1 MDTPHTLHFDEYR
14 TEKLDLSVRFD
25 SSSKPSPIGSHMH
38 DFFEIVYIKKG
49 GGLHRINDIFY
60 PMLTGD
66 IYIMSP
72 GDSHSATIDNS
83 WAIVNILFQSTL
95 FQEKDWTYLKNL
107 PGLGILNND
116 HKKDNLHKL
125 ALSPTHADYI
135 TGLYLKIKSECQQK
149 DPGWESSA
157 RNAFA
162 EILITISRACVAYG
176 NEKLQTHLSQGP
188 ISKALQIIYENWD
201 KEISVKDLAKKV
213 FLSNNY
219 FGEMFQKEVGMT
231 VQQYINKLK
240 IDHARI
246 MLEDKTLS
254 IKAIADTIGYQDSN
268 YFSRVFKKI
277 YNMTPKEYRD
287 VMAKQ

>member
-1 MDTPHTLHFDEYR
+1 MNKPETIHFENYR
-14 TEKLDLSVRFD
+14 TETLDLSVRYD
-25 SSSKPSPIGSHMH
+25 TRSKPLPLTSHMH

-49 GGLHRINDIFY
+49 GGLHQINDIFY

-66 IYIMSP
+66 IYIMAP
-72 GDSHSATIDNS
+72 GDSHSATIDNT
-83 WAIVNILFQSTL
+83 WAIVNILFQQTL
-95 FQEKDWTYLKNL
+95 FQKSEWDYLKSL
-107 PGLGILNND
+107 PGLSILNSD
-116 HKKDNLHKL
+116 HKKDDLHKL

-149 DPGWESSA
+149 DHGWEASA
-157 RNAFA
+157 RNTFA
-162 EILITISRACVAYG
+162 EILITISRAWTTYG
-176 NEKLQTHLSQGP
+176 NQKLQTHLSQGP

-201 KEISVKDLAKKV
+201 KEISVSDLAKKV
-213 FLSNNY
+213 SLSNNY

-246 MLEDKTLS
+246 LLEDKSLS
-254 IKAIADTIGYQDSN
+254 ISDIADTIGYQDSN

-277 YNMTPKEYRD
+277 YNITPKEYRT

>member
-1 MDTPHTLHFDEYR
+1 MDKLQTLHFDEYR
-14 TEKLDLSVRFD
+14 TGTLDLSVRYD
-25 SSSKPSPIGSHMH
+25 TRATPSPLTTHMH

-49 GGLHRINDIFY
+49 SGLHQINDIFY

-66 IYIMSP
+66 IYIMAP
-72 GDSHSATIDNS
+72 GDTHSATIDKS
-83 WAIVNILFQSTL
+83 WEIVNILFQSTL
-95 FQEKDWTYLKNL
+95 FPEKEWNYLKNL
-107 PGLGILNND
+107 PGLSVLNNA
-116 HKKDNLHKL
+116 HKKDDLHKL

-149 DPGWESSA
+149 ESGWEASA

-162 EILITISRACVAYG
+162 EILITISRAWITYG
-176 NEKLQTHLSQGP
+176 NQKLQTHLSQGP

-201 KEISVKDLAKKV
+201 KEISVSDLAKQV
-213 FLSNNY
+213 HLSKNY
-219 FGEMFQKEVGMT
+219 FGEMFQREVGMT

-246 MLEDKTLS
+246 LLEDKTLS
-254 IKAIADTIGYQDSN
+254 INAISDTIGYQDAN
-268 YFSRVFKKI
+268 YFSRVFKKV
-277 YNMTPKEYRD
+277 YNMTPKEYRS